1 MTENKIREIDE
12 EDTDPYILFL
22 YAIRS
27 PYTKESYFRLL
38 RRFFQAIYLCKDE
51 TFENVVMPLLLEVGL
66 TPNGLLTIFWDFTI
80 PKDKI

>member
-22 YAIRS
+22 YAFRS

-38 RRFFQAIYLCKDE
+38 RRFFEAIYLSKDE

-66 TPNGLLTIFWDFTI
+66 TPNGLLTIF
-80 PKDKI
+80 